1 MKSVSILPRLG
12 RHGRQLGLGA
22 VLIAASVGA
31 AQAQPRDYYLRTCS
45 LFQFSASP
53 VGGATPWVKTGLDT
67 STVDNVIATRT
78 LSLSSE
84 GTFVRRD
91 DTGAKPKMLIGG
103 RWSGGPPYAGA
114 LVPTNVKG
122 LGIRVKKGSA
132 VVKAERMDDFLTLYT
147 ARITSSLPPLV
158 VVGNKEQ
165 YGTSIEIELVVIGDV
180 APGTHTVT
188 GLDPGWS
195 STVFEAV
202 TLQRPEALAPDV
214 GAHLVAPLDDG
225 PVPPGGGVQ
234 CYQRLEYDVSDMLTL
249 EGGGPV
255 IEATCTVDAKF
266 TGAGFTLPMTTHR
279 VSDFPNDGDVGRQV
293 PFSVSVNSCA
303 AGAKPRIAFNAQY
316 GLVPGASGS
325 VLQLKDA
332 GHLGVAKNLG
342 IILTRAG
349 QSSAL
354 SIGDGPGTVG
364 TRYDFDNIPASGV
377 AANAMAEIALEARYK
392 RVDQSGVRGVQPG
405 AAISQ
410 VNFKIFYD

>member
-1 MKSVSILPRLG
+1 MII
-12 RHGRQLGLGA
+12 GA
-22 VLIAASVGA
+22 
-31 AQAQPRDYYLRTCS
+31 
-45 LFQFSASP
+45 
-53 VGGATPWVKTGLDT
+53 
-67 STVDNVIATRT
+67 
-78 LSLSSE
+78 
-84 GTFVRRD
+84 
-91 DTGAKPKMLIGG
+91 
-103 RWSGGPPYAGA
+103 RWAGA
-114 LVPTNVKG
+114 PVFAGSLIPSNVKG
-122 LGIRVKKGSA
+122 LGIRVRKDAA
-132 VVKAERMDDFLTLYT
+132 VVKAEFNDDFLALYSSRIRT
-147 ARITSSLPPLV
+147 AIPP
-158 VVGNKEQ
+158 NKPKPKREQ
-165 YGTSIEIELVVIGDV
+165 FGDAIEVELVVTGDV
-180 APGTHTVT
+180 APGKHTVT
-188 GLDPGWS
+188 GVDPKWNR
-195 STVFEAV
+195 TAFEVV
-202 TLQRPEALAPDV
+202 TLQRPARLTPAV
-214 GAHLVAPLDDG
+214 GSRFVAPLDDG
-225 PVPPGGGVQ
+225 GVPPAGMNQ

-279 VSDFPNDGDVGRQV
+279 VNEFPNDGDVGRQV

-332 GHLGVAKNLG
+332 GHVGVAKNLG

-354 SIGDGPGTVG
+354 SIGDGPGAVG
-364 TRYDFDNIPASGV
+364 TKYDFDNIPASGV

>member
-1 MKSVSILPRLG
+1 MKSVSMLPRLG

-22 VLIAASVGA
+22 VLIAASIGA
-31 AQAQPRDYYLRTCS
+31 AQAQTRDYYLRSCS
-45 LFQFSASP
+45 LFQFSSSP

-84 GTFVRRD
+84 GAFVRQD
-91 DTGAKPKMLIGG
+91 DTGAKPVMLIGG
-103 RWSGGPPYAGA
+103 RWAGGPPSAGS
-114 LVPTNVKG
+114 LIPTNVKG
-122 LGIRVKKGSA
+122 LGIRVKKGTA

-147 ARITSSLPPLV
+147 ARIMSTRPPLEI
-158 VVGNKEQ
+158 VGRKEQ
-165 YGTSIEIELVVIGDV
+165 FGTSIEIELVVIGDV
-180 APGTHTVT
+180 APGKHTVT

-202 TLQRPEALAPDV
+202 TLQRPEASAPGV
-214 GAHLVAPLDDG
+214 GSHLVAPLDDG
-225 PVPPGGGVQ
+225 PVPPGGTVQ
-234 CYQRLEYDVSDMLTL
+234 CYQRLEFDVSDMLTL
-249 EGGGPV
+249 DGGGPV
-255 IEATCTVDAKF
+255 VEATCTVDAKF
-266 TGAGFTLPMTTHR
+266 TGTGFTLPMSTHHVR
-279 VSDFPNDGDVGRQV
+279 EFPSDGDVGRAV
-293 PFSVSVNSCA
+293 PFSVSVNRCV

-316 GLVPGASGS
+316 GLVPGTPGN

-332 GHLGVAKNLG
+332 GQSGTAKNLG

-364 TRYDFDNIPASGV
+364 TEYGFDNIPGSGV

-392 RVDQSGVRGVQPG
+392 RVDQSGARGVEAG
-405 AAISQ
+405 AANSQ